1 MRAGDRHKF
10 LLPACRR
17 FTDATAVDDLDVLV
31 AELAHNAL
39 AKAAPDEL
47 PVFFDISQEYFAD
60 PQGTLSAT
68 GSDTQVGFGL
78 ELAMITPV
86 ALAVGGAV
94 VQSIA
99 SHLAGRLV
107 SAGERGLL
115 AMARRVFRVGSG
127 PPELTLTTK
136 QAQHVR
142 FLAFEKARALGM
154 PDAQAQLLADA
165 FVGAIAVAG

>member
-1 MRAGDRHKF
+1 M
-10 LLPACRR
+10 
-17 FTDATAVDDLDVLV
+17 DDLDVLV
-31 AELAHNAL
+31 AEFTQTAL
-39 AKAAPDEL
+39 VKAAPDEL
-47 PVFFDISQEYFAD
+47 PVFPEISQEYFAD
-60 PQGTLSAT
+60 PRAALASA
-68 GSDTQVGFGL
+68 GSDTSVGFGL

-107 SAGERGLL
+107 DAGERQLL
-115 AMARRVFRVGSG
+115 ALARRVFRS
-127 PPELTLTTK
+127 PAKPAELTLTIK

-142 FLAFEKARALGM
+142 YLAFEKARALGM
-154 PDAQAQLLADA
+154 PDPQAQLLADS